1 MKVEQWIWNMVRV
14 RVKVEYNESETL
26 WIWNTVIVKPN
37 ESENCEFESGTQ
49 WKSNTMRVKL
59 PTSSSRGLVVPSES
73 QWAAVKNKNQSINQ
87 MSSCKNQ
94 SDFQDFD
101 STATCKASSVGRV
114 SGLQARWKTCFLSS
128 TFYYFEALGS
138 YLLITSTYFNNLL
151 IIKGSKQ
158 GGRRASSAPPF

>member
-49 WKSNTMRVKL
+49 WKLNTMRVKL

-87 MSSCKNQ
+87 MSSCKRFSGFWLNGNLQ
-94 SDFQDFD
+94 SLLCGEGVRAPGQVEDVLPQLHLFITV
-101 STATCKASSVGRV
+101 SHTYIGEGVGYN
-114 SGLQARWKTCFLSS
+114 SHIF
-128 TFYYFEALGS
+128 
-138 YLLITSTYFNNLL
+138 
-151 IIKGSKQ
+151 
-158 GGRRASSAPPF
+158 